1 MKSEK
6 IKILIV
12 GFGLIGQERFKSITN
27 LKKKGR
33 NIELIGVF
41 DPFFKDQDKF
51 IKEHKINFVDN
62 LKSGFEL
69 NPDWVFV
76 ATPHDDAVKITKIAL
91 KKDFN
96 VLVEKPLGR
105 NYKEAMEVFKC
116 VERKDQLWVGF
127 NYRFFEGINQALRD
141 LQKGKFGNLI
151 SINILMGHGGKPED
165 KQTWKLDP
173 IKAGGGCLIDPG
185 IHLLDIC
192 SLIFNHQIEIQSGL
206 QWKGFW
212 KTGIEEETHFLF
224 KSKNAII
231 NFQVSVVKWRSTF
244 RMEINGDKGYGI
256 INGRNRSYGEQKYI
270 TGERWGWQKGGKQDE
285 SEKIVCIAANEDS
298 FEKEIDALLFAKKA
312 KNEIKPCSGK
322 EAVALMKL
330 LDDCREMLK
339 K

>member
-1 MKSEK
+1 MKK
-6 IKILIV
+6 RIKILLV

-41 DPFFKDQDKF
+41 DPFFKDRDKF
-51 IKEHKINFVDN
+51 VKEHKINFVDN
-62 LKSGFEL
+62 LESGFKL

-91 KKDFN
+91 KRGFK

-105 NYKEAMEVFKC
+105 NYKEAMDVFKC
-116 VERKDQLWVGF
+116 VKRKNQLWVGF
-127 NYRFFEGINQALRD
+127 NYRFFEGINQAIKD
-141 LQKGKFGNLI
+141 IWSGKFGNLI

-192 SLIFNHQIEIQSGL
+192 SLISGGKIEVKSG
-206 QWKGFW
+206 QEWKGFW

-224 KSKNAII
+224 KSKKTII
-231 NFQVSVVKWRSTF
+231 NLQVSVVKWRSTF

-256 INGRNRSYGEQKYI
+256 ITGRNRSYGEQKYI
-270 TGERWGWQKGGKQDE
+270 TGERWGWQKGGRQDG
-285 SEKIVCIAANEDS
+285 SEKVVCVSTNEDS
-298 FEKEIDALLFAKKA
+298 FEKEIDVLLFASNSSDK
-312 KNEIKPCSGK
+312 ITPCSGK

-330 LDDCREMLK
+330 LGNCRKILK